1 MLLGFQLY
9 DTDREAKRLIL
20 SDASVRQAIIAL
32 LGSEAYAD
40 GVYQTAYVAS
50 RVFADAALLQ
60 ALNAIVHPAVI
71 RDIQLR
77 TQQGD
82 WVIESALLF
91 SSGIAEL
98 CDKTILV
105 TAPEEVRIQR
115 VVQRDKTD
123 AEQVRT
129 RIHAQEAEQDW
140 AAQADIIVLNDGT
153 STQDQLCRYIV
164 HNL

>member
-1 MLLGFQLY
+1 MQLGFQLY

-32 LGSEAYAD
+32 LGPEAYAD

-50 RVFADAALLQ
+50 RVFADKDLLQ

-71 RDIQLR
+71 RDIQQR

-98 CDKTILV
+98 CDKRILV

-123 AEQVRT
+123 AEQVRA
-129 RIHAQEAEQDW
+129 RIRAQEAEQDW
-140 AAQADIIVLNDGT
+140 AAQADIIVFNDGT